1 MPISVSWDEY
11 NGAPAY
17 ASPSAEDLLHT
28 HWGSTDTAL
37 LDPHEARIATGGNS
51 FNKQQAVRFSGFAG
65 ETVDNFTLWCE
76 DLSDTGVIP
85 KRDGTDSGHRLYYK
99 DTGAKTTSAPSAS
112 AIGSGVLMP
121 FEQPVSPNI
130 GGGPVTVDG
139 DGTNVFLTQIQ
150 CGAATLESYGLL
162 LSFEF
167 EIA

>member
-1 MPISVSWDEY
+1 MAISVSWDEY
-11 NGAPAY
+11 NGSPAY

-37 LDPHEARIATGGNS
+37 LDPQEARIASGENS
-51 FNKQQAVRFSGFAG
+51 FNKQQAVRFSGFGG
-65 ETVDNFTLWCE
+65 ESVDNFTLWCE
-76 DLSDTGVIP
+76 DLSADGIIQ

-99 DTGAKTTSAPSAS
+99 DTGAKTTSAPSES

-121 FEQPVSPNI
+121 VAQPGSPNI
-130 GGGPVTVDG
+130 EGGPFTVDG

-150 CGAATLESYGLL
+150 CGTAVLESYGLL